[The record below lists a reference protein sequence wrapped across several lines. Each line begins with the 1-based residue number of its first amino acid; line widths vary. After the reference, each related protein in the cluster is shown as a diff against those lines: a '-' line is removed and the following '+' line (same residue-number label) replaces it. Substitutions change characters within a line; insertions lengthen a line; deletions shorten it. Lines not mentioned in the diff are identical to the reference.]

1 MLSFKFEIRPV
12 EICVADGLAK
22 RVGKDADVD
31 TTESPD
37 GLRAQITVVH
47 TGKMGELLT
56 VRWVVQVIE
65 LRIGGDAKIDNI
77 FM

>member
-56 VRWVVQVIE
+56 VR
-65 LRIGGDAKIDNI
+65 
-77 FM
+77 